1 MALLEPEDAKKLQD
15 DIAATEALLDQ
26 AQAHYNKH
34 KHLWTEE
41 YAYSIQSSIDVKRLH
56 LELAKLQ
63 FKMFETME

>member
-1 MALLEPEDAKKLQD
+1 MLSPEELKKREE
-15 DIAATEALLDQ
+15 DIASTNALLDQ

-41 YAYSIQSSIDVKRLH
+41 YAYQIQSDIDIKRFH

-63 FKMFETME
+63 FKMFSEL